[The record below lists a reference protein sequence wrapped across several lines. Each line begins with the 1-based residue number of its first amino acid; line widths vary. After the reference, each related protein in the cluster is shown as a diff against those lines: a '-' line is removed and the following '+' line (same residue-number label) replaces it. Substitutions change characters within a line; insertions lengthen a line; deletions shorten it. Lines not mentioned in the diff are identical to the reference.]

1 MPIFGLDPFKDA
13 RKNAHIWRGENAI
26 IWYNEKLDG
35 SFTVLTLYDFGDK
48 KRRIYL
54 EVNDQNQKIEFKN
67 DELADEQY
75 NALLQEIYLIDKFL
89 MEARQQLSGSIPF

>member
-1 MPIFGLDPFKDA
+1 MPIFGMDPFKEA
-13 RKNAHIWRGENAI
+13 RKNAHIWRGENTI

-54 EVNDQNQKIEFKN
+54 EVNDQNQKVEFKN
-67 DELADEQY
+67 DELNKEHYD
-75 NALLQEIYLIDKFL
+75 ALLQEIFVVEKLLNESKQI
-89 MEARQQLSGSIPF
+89 SGSLPF

>member
-1 MPIFGLDPFKDA
+1 MPIYRMDPFKDA

-54 EVNDQNQKIEFKN
+54 EVNDKNQKVEFKN
-67 DELADEQY
+67 DELREEQY
-75 NALLQEIYLIDKFL
+75 VSLLQEIYLIERFL
-89 MEARQQLSGSIPF
+89 TEPQLSGSLPF

>member
-1 MPIFGLDPFKDA
+1 MPIYRMDPFKDA

-54 EVNDQNQKIEFKN
+54 EINDQNQKVEFRN
-67 DELADEQY
+67 DELAEEQY
-75 NALLQEIYLIDKFL
+75 SSLLQEIYLIEKFL
-89 MEARQQLSGSIPF
+89 AQTPQQLSGSLPF

>member
-1 MPIFGLDPFKDA
+1 MPIFKMDPFKDA
-13 RKNAHIWRGENAI
+13 RKNAHIWRGENTI

-54 EVNDQNQKIEFKN
+54 EVNDCNQKVEFGN
-67 DELADEQY
+67 DELDEKHY
-75 NALLQEIYLIDKFL
+75 VSLLQEIYLIEKYL
-89 MEARQQLSGSIPF
+89 TESPQLSGSLPF

>member
-1 MPIFGLDPFKDA
+1 MPIFGIDPFKEA

-35 SFTVLTLYDFGDK
+35 SFTVLVLYDFNDK

-54 EVNDQNQKIEFKN
+54 EVNDKNQKIEFKN
-67 DELADEQY
+67 DELADEHY
-75 NALLQEIYLIDKFL
+75 SRLLQDIFMIEKCMTDSQI
-89 MEARQQLSGSIPF
+89 SGSLPF

>member
-1 MPIFGLDPFKDA
+1 MPSYHIDPFKDA

-54 EVNDQNQKIEFKN
+54 EVNDQNQKVEFKN
-67 DELADEQY
+67 DELDDEHY
-75 NALLQEIYLIDKFL
+75 NKLLQEIYIIEKLL
-89 MEARQQLSGSIPF
+89 HESPQLSGSLPF